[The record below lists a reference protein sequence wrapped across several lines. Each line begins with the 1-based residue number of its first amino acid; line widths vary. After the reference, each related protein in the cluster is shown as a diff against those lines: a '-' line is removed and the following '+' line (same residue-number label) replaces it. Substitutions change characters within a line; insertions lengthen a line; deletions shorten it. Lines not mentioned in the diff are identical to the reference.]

1 MATMKKKLISL
12 YFTSLAAIAN
22 AENID
27 SSKDEVNLL
36 QKRLNR
42 LEGELR
48 EKNGNI
54 DELKATLAKQK
65 KIIQLLEEQNKVEL
79 ELLNTQQKLRE
90 IQKRN
95 IETLN
100 ELKAETSENK
110 EVSNP
115 HNNAEDNS
123 NINSKNNY
131 EPEKNSYSEG
141 QNVFNGLSVGVNGVF
156 NSTTLRAKVS
166 GVNYDALG
174 SQDELINVTADYGV
188 GLGKRFVVLFGGSY
202 DLNDTDIFSLSG
214 YGTKYS
220 IKQKNHFS
228 LYLAPGYE
236 ISNTTLGYIKLAYHH
251 SEFDTSNNRGLKNYE
266 ENIHGYGL
274 GFGIRAQLQKNI
286 FANVEIQRVMY
297 NSENIV
303 STNLSNGTTIG
314 LVGLSYNFSDNNQT
328 NSFSSDTY
336 EFKGFNIGINANL
349 KSSTTEV
356 KIADLR
362 LDGTGKQSTIPNLS
376 FDYTVPVSNRIALIL
391 GASVDLTESEVSKV
405 SFSGNNLKV
414 KEKNHY
420 SFYLA
425 PGYLISD
432 DSILYAKVGYHRAKL
447 KVSENFANNSFS
459 QDISGYSFGAGIRT
473 KIYDRLYSNLE
484 IQKILYDSQG
494 IPQLRIEPGSLVGSV
509 GISYL
514 FK

>member
-1 MATMKKKLISL
+1 MKRLIISL
-12 YFTSLAAIAN
+12 FFLTLVTFAY
-22 AENID
+22 AESND
-27 SSKDEVNLL
+27 SSNDEIVLL

-42 LEGELR
+42 LEMELR

-54 DELKATLAKQK
+54 DELKAALVKQK

-100 ELKAETSENK
+100 ELKAPSPEIK
-110 EVSNP
+110 EVSKSQNIDTEDSS
-115 HNNAEDNS
+115 NFNLQSYDSGEKSLTAEAQS
-123 NINSKNNY
+123 I
-131 EPEKNSYSEG
+131 
-141 QNVFNGLSVGVNGVF
+141 FNGLSLGVNGIL
-156 NSTTLRAKVS
+156 NSTTARAKVS

-174 SQDELINVTADYGV
+174 SQDELLNITADYG
-188 GLGKRFVVLFGGSY
+188 LSFGKRFVMLFGASY
-202 DLNDTDIFSLSG
+202 DLNDTDIFNLSG
-214 YGTKYS
+214 YGTKYN

-251 SEFDTSNNRGLKNYE
+251 SEFETSNNRGLKNYE
-266 ENIHGYGL
+266 ENIHGYGV
-274 GFGIRAQLQKNI
+274 GFGIRTQLQKNI
-286 FANVEIQRVMY
+286 FANLEIQRVMY

-303 STNLSNGTTIG
+303 STNLSNGTTLG
-314 LVGLSYNFSDNNQT
+314 FVGLSYNLNDNKQI
-328 NSFSSDTY
+328 NSFSGDIY
-336 EFKGFNIGINANL
+336 EFRGFNFGINANL
-349 KSSTTEV
+349 KSNTTEA

-362 LDGTGKQSTIPNLS
+362 VDGTGKQSTIPNLF
-376 FDYTVPVSNRIALIL
+376 FDYTVPVSDRIALIL
-391 GASVDLTESEVSKV
+391 GASIDLSESEVSKV

-420 SFYLA
+420 SFYVA

-432 DSILYAKVGYHRAKL
+432 DSILYAKAGYHRAKL

-473 KIYDRLYSNLE
+473 RIYDRFYSNLE
-484 IQKILYDSQG
+484 IQKILYDSEG
-494 IPQLRIEPGSLVGSV
+494 IPQLKIEPETLVGSV

-514 FK
+514 FR